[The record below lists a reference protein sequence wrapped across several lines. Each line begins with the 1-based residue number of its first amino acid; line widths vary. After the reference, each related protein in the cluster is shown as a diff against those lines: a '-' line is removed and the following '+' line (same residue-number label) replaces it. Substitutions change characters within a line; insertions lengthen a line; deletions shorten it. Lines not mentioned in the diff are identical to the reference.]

1 MEAGK
6 LDLNTDINL
15 YLKDISIR
23 ATFDQPIT
31 LKNLLTH
38 TPGFEDY
45 VIGLFAKEP
54 NKRPLV
60 EILKHQMPARVRP
73 PGTLAS
79 YSNHG
84 TALAG
89 YIVECV
95 SGQPWEE
102 YIEQKIV
109 KPLEMTHTL
118 VRQPAK
124 EQLPGD
130 LSKGYEWNG
139 EQFVEKGFEY
149 VPASPAACI
158 SASARDMS
166 QFMLA
171 HLNNGKVGDT
181 SILKPETVRRM
192 REPLFRHDE
201 KISPMGNG
209 FIEEKHN
216 GLTLVGHGG
225 DTICFHSTL
234 QLIPEKGVGVF
245 LSYNTTTSGGERE
258 QVLKAFLDRY
268 FPVTLPARGKSIAG
282 FAERARQVA
291 GEYGNTRHSHT
302 TIAKLAAL
310 MMGTTVK
317 VNDDET
323 LTIAAGG
330 NTRRYVEVKPLHYRE
345 LDGTREMVFQTDSQG
360 NVVHLFN
367 ANSPYSSFIKRKW
380 YEESMMQGGMLA
392 VCAALFLTAI
402 LSWPAVAWNLRGVNT
417 TPVLRSGLSAFLSWM
432 GWLMCLVSVVFA
444 AMLAMTLSDAEGTEG
459 IVFGMT
465 SRVKIMLLIPQ
476 VIVVLTGATLLGAL
490 FAWCIRYWRFMGRLH
505 YTLVAL
511 AGTGFVWFLYNWNLM
526 SWGWVI

>member
-1 MEAGK
+1 MSLSRLAIMLFLSISLSGFGPEPEV
-6 LDLNTDINL
+6 TDVFVP
-15 YLKDISIR
+15 KADGFASIR
-23 ATFDQPIT
+23 IPSVVVSKKGTVLAFAEGRATDADQA
-31 LKNLLTH
+31 KN
-38 TPGFEDY
+38 
-45 VIGLFAKEP
+45 
-54 NKRPLV
+54 
-60 EILKHQMPARVRP
+60 
-73 PGTLAS
+73 
-79 YSNHG
+79 
-84 TALAG
+84 
-89 YIVECV
+89 
-95 SGQPWEE
+95 
-102 YIEQKIV
+102 KIV
-109 KPLEMTHTL
+109 LKRSTD
-118 VRQPAK
+118 
-124 EQLPGD
+124 G
-130 LSKGYEWNG
+130 
-139 EQFVEKGFEY
+139 
-149 VPASPAACI
+149 
-158 SASARDMS
+158 
-166 QFMLA
+166 
-171 HLNNGKVGDT
+171 GKV
-181 SILKPETVRRM
+181 S
-192 REPLFRHDE
+192 
-201 KISPMGNG
+201 
-209 FIEEKHN
+209 
-216 GLTLVGHGG
+216 LTLVGHGG

-402 LSWPAVAWNLRGVNT
+402 LVWPAVGWNLRHVNT
-417 TPVLRSGLSAFLSWM
+417 APVLRSGLSAFLSWM
-432 GWLMCLVSVVFA
+432 GWIMSLLILVFA
-444 AMLAMTLSDAEGTEG
+444 GALGTSLADPDG
-459 IVFGMT
+459 IVFGLT
-465 SRVKIMLLIPQ
+465 PTVKWLMLVPQ
-476 VIVVLTGATLLGAL
+476 VIAALAGITLLGAL
-490 FAWCIRYWRFMGRLH
+490 IAWGMRYWRFMGRLH

-511 AGTGFVWFLYNWNLM
+511 AGAGFVWFLYHWNLL
-526 SWGWVI
+526 SWGMGDLKL